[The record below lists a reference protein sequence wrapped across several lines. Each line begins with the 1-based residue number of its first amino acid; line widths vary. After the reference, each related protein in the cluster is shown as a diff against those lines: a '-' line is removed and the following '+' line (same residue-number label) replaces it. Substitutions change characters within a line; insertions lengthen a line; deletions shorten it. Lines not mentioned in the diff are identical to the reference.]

1 MKLKTLLLILIAATC
16 AATMHTA
23 AQNPKREFR
32 GVWLPTVGDRYYQ
45 NHTTAENKA
54 YLLNILDSAQ
64 LTHCNAIIFHCRPQ
78 ADAFYPSKLEPWS
91 LWLSGKAGQAPDPYW
106 DPMEFMVTEAHKR
119 GLELHAWINPYRVG
133 SESQICDSA
142 LLRKHPEWFLKYGKQ
157 YYFDPAYPECRDF
170 INRVVADI
178 VTRYDIDGLHMDDY
192 FYPYPIKDIDF
203 PDTTSYARYGN
214 GQDKG
219 DWRRANVDSLIASM
233 HRTIASIKPWVR
245 FGISPFGIWRNKKTD
260 PKGSDTNGLQ
270 CYDALYA
277 DCPKWTRMGWVDY
290 MVPQLYWQMEHKAA
304 SDSVL
309 MDWWNDNANG
319 RDMYYGLAIRNTMNY
334 ANTHDSNIPTQ
345 LGQKLDKMRSLAHV
359 GGVVWWPC
367 YDLTGNYKG
376 VADSLMARQQSTL
389 ALPPMYPWLDNK
401 APGDVVKLKKKHNTL
416 TWQAPAASDE
426 MQRAVKYVVYRFKKG
441 EKIDTSRAEAIVQIS
456 DQASYV
462 ETAKGKFTYIV
473 TAVDHCNNESRG
485 VKK

>member
-192 FYPYPIKDIDF
+192 FYPYPIKDTDF

-260 PKGSDTNGLQ
+260 PRGSDTNGLQ

-319 RDMYYGLAIRNTMNY
+319 RDMYYGVM
-334 ANTHDSNIPTQ
+334 
-345 LGQKLDKMRSLAHV
+345 
-359 GGVVWWPC
+359 
-367 YDLTGNYKG
+367 
-376 VADSLMARQQSTL
+376 
-389 ALPPMYPWLDNK
+389 
-401 APGDVVKLKKKHNTL
+401 
-416 TWQAPAASDE
+416 
-426 MQRAVKYVVYRFKKG
+426 
-441 EKIDTSRAEAIVQIS
+441 
-456 DQASYV
+456 
-462 ETAKGKFTYIV
+462 
-473 TAVDHCNNESRG
+473 
-485 VKK
+485 

>member
-1 MKLKTLLLILIAATC
+1 MKLTTLLFILIAAW
-16 AATMHTA
+16 ATTMPMA
-23 AQNPKREFR
+23 AQNPKHEFR
-32 GVWLPTVGDRYYQ
+32 GVWVPTVGDRYYQ
-45 NHTTAENKA
+45 NHTTEENQA

-64 LTHCNAIIFHCRPQ
+64 LTHCNVIIFHCRPQ
-78 ADAFYPSKLEPWS
+78 ADAFYPSRLEPWS
-91 LWLSGKAGQAPDPYW
+91 LWLSGKPGQAPDPYW
-106 DPMEFMVTEAHKR
+106 DPMQFMVTEAHKR

-133 SESQICDSA
+133 SEAQIADSA
-142 LLRKHPEWFLKYGKQ
+142 LIRQHPEWFLKYGKQ
-157 YYFDPAYPECRDF
+157 YYFDPAYPECRAF

-192 FYPYPIKDIDF
+192 FYPYPIKDTEF
-203 PDTTSYARYGN
+203 PDTTSYALYGH

-233 HRTIASIKPWVR
+233 HRTITSIKPWVR

-260 PKGSDTNGLQ
+260 PKGSNTNGLQ

-334 ANTHDSNIPTQ
+334 ADTHNPSIPTQ
-345 LGQKLDKMRSLAHV
+345 LGEKLDKMRSLPHV

-376 VADSLMARQQSTL
+376 VADSLMTHQQSTL
-389 ALPPMYPWLDNK
+389 ALPPAYPWLDNQ
-401 APGDVVKLKKKHNTL
+401 APADVRHLKKKKNML
-416 TWQAPAASDE
+416 TWEPPHASDE
-426 MQRAVKYVVYRFKKG
+426 MQRAVKYVVYRFKRG
-441 EKIDTSRAEAIVQIS
+441 EKPDTKRADAIVQIS
-456 DQASYV
+456 DKTTYI
-462 ETAKGKFTYIV
+462 EDDPGKFTYVV
-473 TAVDHCNNESRG
+473 TAVDHCNNESTG